1 MLKICLFLPVL
12 EFDSSSIT
20 TSFSNLD
27 LPYFQLHFQLEK
39 LKKNLSF
46 TRHIKYNYIAFLT
59 TSKHCVNKVSW
70 NKEKNYMTD
79 MVHIEAKE
87 FNFICLESMKTIIA
101 YEISISI
108 AVNTKIVWITAF
120 KNIIT
125 HKHVSNLTF

>member
-39 LKKNLSF
+39 LKKKKNLSF
-46 TRHIKYNYIAFLT
+46 TRHIKCNYLAFLT
-59 TSKHCVNKVSW
+59 TSKHWVNIVSW
-70 NKEKNYMTD
+70 NKEKNYMID

-87 FNFICLESMKTIIA
+87 FNFICLESMKTI
-101 YEISISI
+101 
-108 AVNTKIVWITAF
+108 TA
-120 KNIIT
+120 
-125 HKHVSNLTF
+125 